1 MVIETQGPDSPVLC
15 CLGWPGLAGVGR
27 GWPGLAWVGW
37 GWPGLAWVGLDML
50 GGSFFYLLCLIIGVL
65 VYVIL
70 KTRSFSSNELQRRDT
85 LQAP

>member
-15 CLGWPGLAGVGR
+15 CLGWPGLA
-27 GWPGLAWVGW
+27 
-37 GWPGLAWVGLDML
+37 WVGLDMP

-70 KTRSFSSNELQRRDT
+70 KTRSFSFNELQRRDI